1 MPFSRITTNFCLEYE
16 SVFVDSFHQTMMSAL
31 KIPDHDRFVLV
42 DQRTK
47 GFYQPTNTSGKYIV
61 FEIDMFSGR
70 TIETKRKLYKDL
82 VVLANSVGV
91 VSANVTIILQ
101 DIDKENWGIRG
112 GQPASEVE
120 LGFNTDI

>member
-1 MPFSRITTNFCLEYE
+1 M
-16 SVFVDSFHQTMMSAL
+16 SVL

-42 DQRTK
+42 DQRTQ

-101 DIDKENWGIRG
+101 DVDKENWGIRG

>member
-16 SVFVDSFHQTMMSAL
+16 SVFVDSFHQTMMSVL
-31 KIPDHDRFVLV
+31 KIPGHDRFVLV

-101 DIDKENWGIRG
+101 DVDKENWGIRG